1 MVMVHEKKLTKE
13 KKAVKEHL
21 PLKETKK
28 CKSHVFKDV
37 YEQVRQQKLVLHER
51 CKKESVQLN

>member
-1 MVMVHEKKLTKE
+1 MVHEKKLTKE

-28 CKSHVFKDV
+28 CKSHVFKDA
-37 YEQVRQQKLVLHER
+37 YDQVRQQKLVLHER
-51 CKKESVQLN
+51 RI